1 MAKGYLSDRCKISIL
16 STTTLGAAGTSA
28 ITSSALDMAGFDGV
42 LFIIPAG
49 TIVSGAATSLK
60 LTDCTTTGGSYAD
73 VAGTNQTI
81 ADTDDDK
88 CYYVDVLRPQLQFL
102 KLVISRA
109 TQNATFGGIFAV
121 QYQKRSL
128 LQAGMTHG
136 SNVAG
141 EQFISPADGTA

>member
-1 MAKGYLSDRCKISIL
+1 MAKGYLSDRCKLSIL
-16 STTTLGAAGTSA
+16 STTTLGAAGTTA

-49 TIVSGAATSLK
+49 TIVSGGVQSIK
-60 LTDCTTTGGSYAD
+60 VTDCTTTGGSYND
-73 VAGTNQTI
+73 VTGTNQTI

-88 CYYVDVLRPQLQFL
+88 CYYIDIQRPALQFL
-102 KLVISRA
+102 KVVISRA
-109 TQNATFGGIFAV
+109 TQNATFGGIFAL

-136 SNVAG
+136 SNVTG
-141 EQFISPADGTA
+141 EQWTSPVDGTA

>member
-1 MAKGYLSDRCKISIL
+1 MKGYLSERSKISVL
-16 STTTLGAAGTSA
+16 STTTQGAAGSSA
-28 ITSSALDMAGFDGV
+28 ITSSALDMTGFDGV
-42 LFIIPAG
+42 LFIVPAG

-60 LTDCTTTGGSYAD
+60 VQESATTGGSYAD
-73 VAGTNQTI
+73 LAGTNQTI

-88 CYYVDVLRPQLQFL
+88 VFYVDIQRPLLPFL

-109 TQNATFGGIFAV
+109 TQNATFGGIIAV
-121 QYQKRSL
+121 QYQKRVL

-141 EQFISPADGTA
+141 ETFTSPAEGTA